1 MKGNSFMRTKI
12 TVSLFLMVLMSVM
25 VVVFFT
31 FQKRCLADIENGD
44 YESFGVETSS
54 GIYVSGQSP
63 YAKWKN
69 GPSHDESFFPIGV
82 WLQQE
87 KNAEKYKAAGINV
100 YVALWDGPTES
111 QLAELKKAGM
121 KVICSQNEVGL
132 KHVDDETIVGWILS
146 DVELDN
152 AQPLGKDKGYGP
164 PVLPEKVIAE
174 YNKIRNADPTRPV
187 LTGFGQGVAWN
198 GWNGRGVRTNHPEDY
213 PEYVKGSDIA
223 TCNIYPVADDG
234 RPQVYG
240 KLWYV
245 ARGVTRLVNWT
256 ERKKPVWNAIECTRI
271 QNREGLKATPQQV
284 RCEVWMSIIHGSM
297 GITYFVHEWKP
308 KFNDAALLDD
318 PEMLSEVTSINQQI
332 KKLAPVLNSP
342 AIAGKVHVV
351 SANKDVPVAA
361 MMKERDGAIYLFS
374 VAMREGLSTATFTID
389 GLKDEKIVQVLG
401 EDRIIESKD
410 GVFKD
415 NFKSW
420 DVHIYRIEYAKTN

>member
-1 MKGNSFMRTKI
+1 MRTKI
-12 TVSLFLMVLMSVM
+12 AVLLFHMVLMSAL

-31 FQKRCLADIENGD
+31 FQKRCLANIENGD

-54 GIYVSGQSP
+54 DVYVSGQSP

-69 GPSHDESFFPIGV
+69 GPSHDENFFPIGV
-82 WLQQE
+82 WLQQA

-111 QLAELKKAGM
+111 QLAGLKNVGM
-121 KVICSQNEVGL
+121 QVICSQNGVGL
-132 KHVDDETIVGWILS
+132 KHIDDKTIIGWMHG
-146 DVELDN
+146 DEPDN
-152 AQPLGKDKGYGP
+152 AQSLGKGKGYGP
-164 PVLPEKVIAE
+164 PIMPEKVIDD
-174 YNKIRNADPTRPV
+174 YRKIQNADTNRPV
-187 LTGFGQGVAWN
+187 LLNLSQGVAWD
-198 GWNGRGVRTNHPEDY
+198 GYFGRGVRTGHHEDY
-213 PEYVKGSDIA
+213 LEYVKGCDIA
-223 TCNIYPVADDG
+223 SFDIYPIAGDK
-234 RPQVYG
+234 PKISG

-245 ARGVTRLVNWT
+245 ARGVSRLINWT
-256 ERKKPVWNAIECTRI
+256 ERKKPVWNCIECTRI
-271 QNREGLKATPQQV
+271 ANPEGMKATPQQV

-297 GITYFVHEWKP
+297 GIIYFVHEWKP
-308 KFNDAALLDD
+308 KFNEAALLDD
-318 PEMLSEVTSINQQI
+318 PEMLFEVTSINRQI

-342 AIAGKVHVV
+342 TIAGKVHVV

-361 MMKERDGAIYLFS
+361 MMKEHDRTIYLFS

-420 DVHIYRIEYAKTN
+420 DVHIYRIEYAKTD